1 MSLKLLV
8 VDDDWAVTDMLSTLL
23 RLQGFEVATANRG
36 TDCLAQVREK
46 MPDLILLDLMMPDM
60 DGWAVCREIRL
71 SSNVPILILSALND
85 PLKIASILDAGADDY
100 LTKPIASSLLLARIN
115 RLLKRSVTGS
125 LAPKGVQGLR
135 LGGDTSPLLP

>member
-23 RLQGFEVATANRG
+23 KLQGFEVATANRG
-36 TDCLAQVREK
+36 TDCLAMVREK
-46 MPDLILLDLMMPDM
+46 MPDLLLLDLMMPDM
-60 DGWAVCREIRL
+60 DGWAVCRELRL

-100 LTKPIASSLLLARIN
+100 LTKPVASSLLLARIN
-115 RLLKRSVTGS
+115 RLLKRSGTG
-125 LAPKGVQGLR
+125 GLVSGKSQR
-135 LGGDTSPLLP
+135 LQLTGDTTPLTP